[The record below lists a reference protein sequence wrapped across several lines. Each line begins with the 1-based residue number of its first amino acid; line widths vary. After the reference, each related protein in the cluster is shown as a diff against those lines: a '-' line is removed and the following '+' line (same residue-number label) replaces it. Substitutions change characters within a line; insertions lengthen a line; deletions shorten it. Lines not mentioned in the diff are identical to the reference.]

1 MTLGERI
8 ALKREEKGF
17 SQREL
22 ARIAGLSH
30 AQVSD
35 LERGRRRT
43 AGLDVAKK
51 IARAL
56 GVSIDW
62 LAGNLEADD
71 KVADRP
77 VPKVRPGRR
86 SSRVS

>member
-1 MTLGERI
+1 M
-8 ALKREEKGF
+8 
-17 SQREL
+17 
-22 ARIAGLSH
+22 
-30 AQVSD
+30 SD

-62 LAGNLEADD
+62 LAGAVDEDEETS
-71 KVADRP
+71 KP
-77 VPKVRPGRR
+77 VPRARQGQRP
-86 SSRVS
+86 SQLE

>member
-1 MTLGERI
+1 MNLGERI
-8 ALKREEKGF
+8 ALKRVEKGW

-22 ARIAGLSH
+22 GKRAGLSH

-56 GVSIDW
+56 GVSLDW
-62 LAGNLEADD
+62 LAGTWDEDEAA
-71 KVADRP
+71 V
-77 VPKVRPGRR
+77 VRQRR
-86 SSRVS
+86 TSRMGGA